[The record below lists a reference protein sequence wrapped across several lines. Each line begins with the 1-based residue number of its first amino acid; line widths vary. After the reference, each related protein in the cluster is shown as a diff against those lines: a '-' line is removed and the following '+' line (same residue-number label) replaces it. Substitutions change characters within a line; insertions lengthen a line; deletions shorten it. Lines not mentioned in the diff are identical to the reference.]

1 MLELRVK
8 ELVNNGIPLEEG
20 LELVKILA
28 PYVDVF
34 EPTVGRNIKQSAL
47 SAVEPYYASYGTLLP
62 YVKAVKDACADGVG
76 HAVDK
81 QIRDHACIEAS
92 RAEQNEVG
100 L

>member
-1 MLELRVK
+1 MVGGGVALGLAVLRHDVADVKLLRV
-8 ELVNNGIPLEEG
+8 G
-20 LELVKILA
+20 
-28 PYVDVF
+28 
-34 EPTVGRNIKQSAL
+34 
-47 SAVEPYYASYGTLLP
+47 
-62 YVKAVKDACADGVG
+62 CADGVG